1 MTIAQATHAARELLP
16 SRAEI
21 EQAAAVVY
29 GAMAPTPQLCWPLLN
44 QALGAQVWV
53 KHENHA
59 PTGAFKVRGG
69 LVYMDKLARRQ
80 PQPAGVISATR
91 GNHGQSVG
99 LAAARFGIDA
109 TIVVPEGN
117 SREKNAAMRAL
128 GVSLVEHGSEFQES
142 REYAQRL
149 AQERQLHMIP
159 SYHRDL
165 VAGVSTYW
173 MELFNAQP
181 DLDVVFVPVGQ
192 GSGMCGAVAARNALG
207 LKTRVIG
214 VVSAHALAYKLS
226 FEQGA
231 KIASPVSTQIA
242 DGVACRVPD
251 EASLAVLRAEVDEVI
266 AVTDDEVM
274 DAMKLFFIATH
285 NVAEGAGACAL
296 AAALQMGGKLR
307 GRKIGVTLSGGN
319 VDHDVFA
326 RVLARPSH
334 VTDVLQAPAQAP
346 SPQRRSA

>member
-1 MTIAQATHAARELLP
+1 MTQAACTLLP
-16 SRAEI
+16 NLAEI
-21 EQAAAVVY
+21 EEAAGIVY
-29 GAMAPTPQLCWPLLN
+29 AGMAPTPQLCWPLLN
-44 QALGAQVWV
+44 QALGAEVWV

-69 LVYMDKLARRQ
+69 MVYLHRLAQQQ
-80 PQPAGVISATR
+80 PHSPGVISATR

-99 LAAARFGIDA
+99 LAARRFGIAA

-128 GVSLVEHGSEFQES
+128 GVELVEHGSEFQDS
-142 REYAQRL
+142 REHAQQLAAQR
-149 AQERQLHMIP
+149 RLHMIP
-159 SYHRDL
+159 SFHRDL

-173 MELFNAQP
+173 MELFAAQP
-181 DLDVVFVPVGQ
+181 ELDLVLVPIGQ

-207 LKTRVIG
+207 LKTRIIG

-226 FEQGA
+226 FEAGR
-231 KIASPVSTQIA
+231 KIEAPVSTRIA

-251 EASLAVLRAEVDEVI
+251 QASLEVMLSQVDEVI

-274 DAMKLFFIATH
+274 DAMKLAYIATH
-285 NVAEGAGACAL
+285 NLAEGAGACAL
-296 AAALQMGGKLR
+296 AAALQIRSRLR

-326 RVLARPSH
+326 RVLMRASPVAES
-334 VTDVLQAPAQAP
+334 LLAPARVLTLP
-346 SPQRRSA
+346 LDGQRRTA

>member
-1 MTIAQATHAARELLP
+1 MTQAATALLP
-16 SRAEI
+16 SLAEI
-21 EQAAAVVY
+21 EEAAGIVY
-29 GAMAPTPQLCWPLLN
+29 AGMAPTAQLCWPLLN
-44 QALGAQVWV
+44 QALGAEVWV

-69 LVYMDKLARRQ
+69 MVYLHRLAQRQ
-80 PQPAGVISATR
+80 PRLPGVISATR

-99 LAAARFGIDA
+99 LAARRFGIAA

-128 GVSLVEHGSEFQES
+128 GVELVEHGSEFQDS
-142 REYAQRL
+142 REHAQQL
-149 AQERQLHMIP
+149 AAQRQLHMIP
-159 SYHRDL
+159 SFHRDL

-173 MELFNAQP
+173 MELFAAQP
-181 DLDVVFVPVGQ
+181 ALDLVLVPIGQ

-207 LKTRVIG
+207 LKTRIIG

-226 FEQGA
+226 FEAGR
-231 KIASPVSTQIA
+231 KIEAPVSTRIA

-251 EASLAVLRAEVDEVI
+251 QASLEVMLSQVDEVI
-266 AVTDDEVM
+266 AVSDEEVM
-274 DAMKLFFIATH
+274 DAMKLAYIATH
-285 NVAEGAGACAL
+285 NLAEGAGACAL
-296 AAALQMGGKLR
+296 AAALQIRNRLR

-326 RVLARPSH
+326 RVLMRASPVAETLLASAQ
-334 VTDVLQAPAQAP
+334 VLTLPQDG
-346 SPQRRSA
+346 QRRTA

>member
-1 MTIAQATHAARELLP
+1 MTHAANELLP

-21 EQAAAVVY
+21 EQAAKVVY
-29 GAMAPTPQLCWPLLN
+29 GAMAPTPQLSWPLLN

-69 LVYMDKLARRQ
+69 MVYLDKLVREQ
-80 PQPAGVISATR
+80 PQVRGVISATR

-99 LAAARFGIDA
+99 LAASRFGLQA
-109 TIVVPEGN
+109 TIVVPQGN

-128 GVSLVEHGSEFQES
+128 GVALVEHGSEFQES
-142 REYAQRL
+142 REHAQQL
-149 AQERQLHMIP
+149 AREQQLHMIP
-159 SYHRDL
+159 SFHRDL

-173 MELFNAQP
+173 MELMAAQP
-181 DLDVVFVPVGQ
+181 ELDVVLVPIGQ

-207 LKTRVIG
+207 CKTRVIG

-226 FEQGA
+226 FEQGI
-231 KIASPVSTQIA
+231 KVESPVSTRIA

-274 DAMKLFFIATH
+274 DAMKMFFIATH

-296 AAALQMGGKLR
+296 AAALQIRARLQ
-307 GRKIGVTLSGGN
+307 GRKVGVTLSGGN

-326 RVLARPSH
+326 RVLMREAA
-334 VTDVLQAPAQAP
+334 TDVHAMAQVLP
-346 SPQRRSA
+346 LRQRRTA

>member
-1 MTIAQATHAARELLP
+1 MTQAARDLLP
-16 SRAEI
+16 SLTEI
-21 EQAAAVVY
+21 EQAASVVY
-29 GAMAPTPQLCWPLLN
+29 GGMAPTPQLSWPLLN

-69 LVYMDKLARRQ
+69 MVYMDKLVRAR
-80 PQPAGVISATR
+80 PQLSGVISATR

-99 LAAARFGIDA
+99 LAASRFGVPA

-128 GVSLVEHGSEFQES
+128 GVTLIERGSEFQES
-142 REYAQRL
+142 REYAQQL
-149 AQERQLHMIP
+149 AQDQQLHMIP
-159 SYHRDL
+159 SFHRDL

-173 MELFNAQP
+173 MELFAAQP
-181 DLDVVFVPVGQ
+181 DLDVVLVPIGQ

-226 FEQGA
+226 FEQRR
-231 KIASPVSTQIA
+231 KIESPVSTRIA

-251 EASLAVLRAEVDEVI
+251 DASLEVLLAEVDDVV

-274 DAMKLFFIATH
+274 DAMKMAFIATH
-285 NVAEGAGACAL
+285 NAAEGAGACAL
-296 AAALQMGGKLR
+296 AAALQLRARLR
-307 GRKIGVTLSGGN
+307 GRKIGLTLSGGN

-326 RVLARPSH
+326 RVLMRESAVSAE
-334 VTDVLQAPAQAP
+334 LQAPAQVLP
-346 SPQRRSA
+346 LPQRRTA

>member
-1 MTIAQATHAARELLP
+1 MTQAACSLLP
-16 SRAEI
+16 SLAEI
-21 EQAAAVVY
+21 EEAAGIVY
-29 GAMAPTPQLCWPLLN
+29 AGMAATPQLCWPLLN
-44 QALGAQVWV
+44 QALGAEVWV

-69 LVYMDKLARRQ
+69 MVYLHHLARQQ
-80 PQPAGVISATR
+80 PHLSGVIAATR

-99 LAAARFGIDA
+99 LSARRFGMPA
-109 TIVVPEGN
+109 TIVVPHGN

-128 GVSLVEHGSEFQES
+128 GVDLIEHGSEFQES
-142 REYAQRL
+142 REYAQQL

-159 SYHRDL
+159 SLHRDL

-173 MELFNAQP
+173 LELFAAQP
-181 DLDVVFVPVGQ
+181 GLEVVLVPIGQ

-207 LKTRVIG
+207 LATRVIG
-214 VVSAHALAYKLS
+214 VVSAHAPAYQLS
-226 FEQGA
+226 FAQRCKVEA
-231 KIASPVSTQIA
+231 PVSTRIA

-251 EASLAVLRAEVDEVI
+251 PASLEVLLSQVDEVV

-274 DAMKLFFIATH
+274 DAMKLAYLATH

-296 AAALQMGGKLR
+296 AAALQLRQRLR
-307 GRKIGVTLSGGN
+307 GRKIGVPLSGGN

-326 RVLARPSH
+326 SVLTRPSA
-334 VTDVLQAPAQAP
+334 VADQLLLPAQVLELKTPA
-346 SPQRRSA
+346 SRRTA